1 MTQIDEVLK
10 ECERILDQ
18 EGAPQISND
27 EMLRANLIYRQQ
39 IIIAKI
45 KYYLR
50 KLWHFLAG

>member
-1 MTQIDEVLK
+1 MTQIDEVLM

-18 EGAPQISND
+18 EGVPQISND

-50 KLWHFLAG
+50 KIWHFLAG

>member
-18 EGAPQISND
+18 EGTPQISND